1 MLPFTNM
8 ALQKKISL
16 FVLAGLAVALGLFSF
31 LSVKSLNESTQR
43 ILDQRLAVA
52 RILAS
57 DIDKT
62 MLHALT
68 HLHSSTSKMDGFPT
82 FDGFVTLVSPIREI
96 LADTGVSI
104 QNFVLIDSE
113 GKVKLVYQKNPDLIG
128 ADWSQLPEVKR
139 SLETGQLAIT
149 NQLTEPQT
157 KTQMILAL
165 APILDGKG
173 KITGILAAIVDP
185 ARSSMITVGQLIQAG
200 NTGYIEIV
208 DGNGLVIARTEPGVP
223 LKLLEQ
229 SDHPGRFS
237 DLIKEGKAI
246 VRTCHRCHE
255 VNQEIQRRRDIIAFA
270 PLSAV
275 PWGVAIR
282 QSEDEALAPT
292 RQLEMRLLSLGIILL
307 MGAVLLVW
315 LMVQGVVKPLKAL
328 KAAAQKV
335 AVGDF
340 EAAIPLERGDEIGE
354 LSRSFYTMT
363 QELAK
368 SRNQLV
374 SRNKELTA
382 LNSISV
388 AVSQSLDL
396 KHLSETALK
405 NVLEVTQTTSGCIF
419 LPDSEGNRLE
429 RLISL
434 GSSGVFSCEKSQRT
448 AGDCACYQVLRNRQ
462 TLMVNDVLQC
472 PMLDEDTSGET
483 VTAFAS
489 IPLKSKDRVLGIMN
503 VACSSERDF
512 NESDFELF
520 NSIGFQVGLALEN
533 SLLYSESKQK
543 EELRGQLLS
552 SIISAQEEERK
563 RISRELHDE
572 SGQTLIAAI
581 MKVESIENLV
591 PAKESALRE
600 KIQGVK
606 SMIARTL
613 EDIRRLTHDL
623 RPMALDD
630 LGLASAMR
638 TYVKNRLEAIGIQVQ
653 FESKGL
659 SASRRLSPAIE
670 TALFR
675 IIQEATNNIV
685 KHADAHK
692 VSIQLSIENE
702 TIRATIEDDG
712 KGFEPDSVFSQ
723 GSSRQ
728 SLGLLGIKERVALLG
743 GTFSIRSQRHQ
754 GTRMVV
760 EIPAVYQPV
769 PQEAKEDKREPK
781 PVEPEEIIR

>member
-1 MLPFTNM
+1 MLSFSNM

-16 FVLAGLAVALGLFSF
+16 FVLAGLAAALGLFSF
-31 LSVKSLNESTQR
+31 LGIQSLNESTQR

-52 RILAS
+52 RILAN

-62 MLHALT
+62 MIHALT
-68 HLHSSTSKMDGFPT
+68 HLHSMASKLNGVPT
-82 FDGFVTLVSPIREI
+82 YEEFISLVSPIREI

-104 QNFVLIDSE
+104 HNFVLIDAS
-113 GKVKLVYQKNPDLIG
+113 GIVNQVYVNNPDIIG
-128 ADWSQLPEVKR
+128 ADWSQIPEVNR
-139 SLETGQLAIT
+139 SLATGLSAIT
-149 NQLTEPQT
+149 NQFTEPRT
-157 KTQMILAL
+157 KTQMIVAL
-165 APILDGKG
+165 APILNSNG
-173 KITGILAAIVDP
+173 KITGILAAIIDP
-185 ARSSMITVGQLIQAG
+185 AKSSINTISQMIQAG
-200 NTGYIEIV
+200 STGYIEIV

-229 SDHPGRFS
+229 SDHAGHFS
-237 DLIKEGKAI
+237 DLIKEDKAV

-255 VNQEIQRRRDIIAFA
+255 VNQGLQRRRDILAFA
-270 PLSAV
+270 PMSAI

-282 QSEDEALAPT
+282 QSEAEALAPT
-292 RQLEMRLLSLGIILL
+292 RQLEMRLLPLGVVLL
-307 MGAVLLVW
+307 LGALLLVW
-315 LMVQGVVKPLKAL
+315 FITQSVVKPLKIL

-340 EAAIPLERGDEIGE
+340 EAAVPLKRKDEIGE
-354 LSRSFYTMT
+354 LSLSFYTMT
-363 QELAK
+363 QELTK

-388 AVSQSLDL
+388 AVNQSLDMR
-396 KHLSETALK
+396 HLSETALQ
-405 NVLEVTQTTSGCIF
+405 NVLEVTQTTTGCIF
-419 LPDSEGNRLE
+419 VPDSEGNHLE
-429 RLISL
+429 LMISL
-434 GSSGVFSCEKSQRT
+434 GASGIFSCEKSESA
-448 AGDCACYQVLRNRQ
+448 AGECACYQVLRNRQ
-462 TLMVNDVLQC
+462 TLMVNDSHQC
-472 PMLDEDTSGET
+472 PRLYKDTNGET
-483 VTAFAS
+483 VGSFAS

-503 VACSSERDF
+503 VASSSERNF

-520 NSIGFQVGLALEN
+520 NSIGFQVGMAMEN
-533 SLLYSESKQK
+533 SLLYSESRQK

-552 SIISAQEEERK
+552 SLINAQEDERK

-572 SGQTLIAAI
+572 SGQTLTAAI
-581 MKVESIENLV
+581 MNMESIENLV
-591 PAKESALRE
+591 TPKESVLRE

-606 SMIARTL
+606 SLMARTL

-630 LGLASAMR
+630 LGLASAIR
-638 TYVKNRLEAIGIQVQ
+638 AHVKNRLEAVGIQVQ

-659 SASRRLSPAIE
+659 NTTRRLSPAIE

-692 VSIQLSIENE
+692 VKIFLSIENE
-702 TIRATIEDDG
+702 RIKAVVEDDG
-712 KGFEPDSVFSQ
+712 KGFEPDSLFTS
-723 GSSRQ
+723 GSSSW

-743 GTFSIRSQRHQ
+743 GTFAIKSRRHQ
-754 GTRMVV
+754 GTRLVV
-760 EIPAVYQPV
+760 EIPAVYQPAS
-769 PQEAKEDKREPK
+769 PEMKQDETASR
-781 PVEPEEIIR
+781 PV

>member
-8 ALQKKISL
+8 VLQKKISL
-16 FVLAGLAVALGLFSF
+16 FVLVGLAVALGLFSF
-31 LSVKSLNESTQR
+31 LGIQSLNESTQR
-43 ILDQRLAVA
+43 ILGQRLTVA
-52 RILAS
+52 RILANN
-57 DIDKT
+57 IDET
-62 MLHALT
+62 MAHALS
-68 HLHSSTSKMDGFPT
+68 HLQSATRKLNDIPT
-82 FDGFVTLVSPIREI
+82 YTEFVSLVSPLRDVLI
-96 LADTGVSI
+96 DTGVSI
-104 QNFVLIDSE
+104 HNIVLTDSS
-113 GKVKLVYQKNPDLIG
+113 GTVKLVYQTNPDIIG
-128 ADWSQLPEVKR
+128 ADWSQLPEVKQA
-139 SLETGQLAIT
+139 LETGQPALS

-157 KTQMILAL
+157 SEQMILAV
-165 APILDGKG
+165 APILSNNGQIRG
-173 KITGILAAIVDP
+173 LLAALIDVEK
-185 ARSSMITVGQLIQAG
+185 SSVHTVSQMVQAG

-223 LKLLEQ
+223 LKLLEK
-229 SDHPGRFS
+229 SDHPGKFS
-237 DLIKEGKAI
+237 DLIKEGKAV

-292 RQLEMRLLSLGIILL
+292 RQLEMRLLMLGVVLL
-307 MGAVLLVW
+307 LGAVLLGW
-315 LMVQGVVKPLKAL
+315 FMTQGVVKPLKML

-340 EAAIPLERGDEIGE
+340 EAAVPLKRGDEIGQ
-354 LSRSFYTMT
+354 LSLSFYTMT

-368 SRNQLV
+368 SRNQLL

-388 AVSQSLDL
+388 AVSQSLDM
-396 KHLSETALK
+396 KHLSETALQ
-405 NVLEVTQTTSGCIF
+405 NVLEVTQTTTGCIF

-429 RLISL
+429 LMISL
-434 GSSGVFSCEKSQRT
+434 GASGIFSCEKSDHG

-462 TLMVNDVLQC
+462 TLMVNDAHQC
-472 PMLDEDTSGET
+472 PMLDKDTSGET
-483 VTAFAS
+483 IVSFAS

-503 VACSSERDF
+503 VACSTEQNF
-512 NESDFELF
+512 TETDFELF
-520 NSIGFQVGLALEN
+520 NSIGFQVGLAMEN
-533 SLLYSESKQK
+533 SMLYSESKQK

-572 SGQTLIAAI
+572 SGQTLTAAI
-581 MKVESIENLV
+581 MNVEAIESLV
-591 PAKESALRE
+591 PAKESVLRE

-606 SMIARTL
+606 ALISHTL
-613 EDIRRLTHDL
+613 EDIRRMTHDL

-630 LGLASAMR
+630 LGLASAIR
-638 TYVKNRLEAIGIQVQ
+638 AYSKNRLEAIGIQVQ
-653 FESKGL
+653 FDSKGL
-659 SASRRLSPAIE
+659 NASRRLSPAIE

-675 IIQEATNNIV
+675 IIQEAANNIV

-692 VSIQLSIENE
+692 VGIHLSVENE
-702 TIRATIEDDG
+702 IIKATVEDDG
-712 KGFEPDSVFSQ
+712 KGFEPDSVFAS

-743 GTFSIRSQRHQ
+743 GSFTIRSRRHQ
-754 GTRMVV
+754 GTRLIV
-760 EIPAVYQPV
+760 EIPVVYQPASPV
-769 PQEAKEDKREPK
+769 MKQDKPEPK
-781 PVEPEEIIR
+781 PV